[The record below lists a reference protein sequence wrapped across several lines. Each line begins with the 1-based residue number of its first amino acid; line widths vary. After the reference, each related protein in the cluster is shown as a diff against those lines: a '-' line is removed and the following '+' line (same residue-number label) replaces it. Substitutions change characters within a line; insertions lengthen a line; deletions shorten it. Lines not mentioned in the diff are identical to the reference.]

1 MAHIW
6 VRSED
11 SGPSS
16 GILTVGE
23 VVDLREANVC
33 VDDLCEMRD
42 TADVRVDTLPGILQR
57 DWTLWQ

>member
-16 GILTVGE
+16 GILIVGE

-33 VDDLCEMRD
+33 VDDLCEMRN
-42 TADVRVDTLPGILQR
+42 TSDVRVDTLPGILQR

>member
-1 MAHIW
+1 M
-6 VRSED
+6 RSED

-23 VVDLREANVC
+23 VVDLREAKVC

-42 TADVRVDTLPGILQR
+42 TDVRVDILPGILQR
-57 DWTLWQ
+57 DWTFWERKS